1 MSKKQEE
8 LLQGQEAET
17 ILNSDVFKNAI
28 VNLKNEYFKIWE
40 NSDQLDTDLRE
51 KIFLSIKNL
60 SNVENHLRIM
70 VEKGKITKS
79 QLEKIK

>member
-1 MSKKQEE
+1 
-8 LLQGQEAET
+8 
-17 ILNSDVFKNAI
+17 
-28 VNLKNEYFKIWE
+28 
-40 NSDQLDTDLRE
+40 LRE